1 MKIKD
6 IETSG
11 SHRDTSMVKPQ
22 HEAITLRI
30 KDIKNEHTKSLAIKR
45 AKESESR
52 NGSHVEES
60 RIMEHILCL
69 SFDWDE
75 TPRGYRFW
83 ENVNNHNPDEYI
95 DPDEVTKYIKTS
107 GSHRDTNVGNSNYSD
122 FKIQV
127 WDIWKEY
134 NLNPFDADIV
144 KRVLRTKEGDS
155 RIMDYKKIIHV
166 CEERINQL
174 EKE

>member
-6 IETSG
+6 IEDDYIRGLALTNAS
-11 SHRDTSMVKPQ
+11 KKY
-22 HEAITLRI
+22 EAEDLSLLEDLTLAEAFAWN
-30 KDIKNEHTKSLAIKR
+30 KTNE
-45 AKESESR
+45 
-52 NGSHVEES
+52 GEEFWYQVS
-60 RIMEHILCL
+60 IGENK
-69 SFDWDE
+69 
-75 TPRGYRFW
+75 TP
-83 ENVNNHNPDEYI
+83 
-95 DPDEVTKYIKTS
+95 YIKTS
-107 GSHRDTNVGNSNYSD
+107 GSHRDTNVGSSNYSD